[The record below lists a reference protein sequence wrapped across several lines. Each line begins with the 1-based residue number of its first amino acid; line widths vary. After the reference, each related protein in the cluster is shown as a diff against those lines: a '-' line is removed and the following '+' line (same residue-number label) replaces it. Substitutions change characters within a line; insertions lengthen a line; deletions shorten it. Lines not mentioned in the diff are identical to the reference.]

1 MEWWR
6 RVQRQL
12 REAGRAISSST
23 MVLASFCGTAVSLTI
38 WGIARL
44 LASPTGDRVGV
55 GLVFVL
61 ALAGVAAICLLS
73 GLRRVEGGAPFVFLH
88 RVLYFAAIF
97 EVMWFMNDLGRPW
110 WQVILTSLVAAVTVL
125 AASFLFLYS
134 YGRVPGA
141 SEGSSN
147 RP

>member
-97 EVMWFMNDLGRPW
+97 EVIRFMNDWGRPW
-110 WQVILTSLVAAVTVL
+110 W
-125 AASFLFLYS
+125 
-134 YGRVPGA
+134 
-141 SEGSSN
+141 
-147 RP
+147 